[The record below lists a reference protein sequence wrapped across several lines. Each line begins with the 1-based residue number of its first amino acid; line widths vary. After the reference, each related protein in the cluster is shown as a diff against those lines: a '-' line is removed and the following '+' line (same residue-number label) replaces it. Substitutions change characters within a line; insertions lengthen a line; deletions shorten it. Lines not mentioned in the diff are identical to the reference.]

1 MTASCALG
9 VSSPSC
15 RPCPFSS
22 RQAAPICVPDA
33 GQWPSRRVPQAP
45 HAPGHSSSP
54 APVPTSGGPHTTRGV
69 LQLGRP
75 PARGRGRLPPPGPPI
90 SPREVQG
97 RPLPLCP
104 LHGEERSLLPPR
116 TPCRKAGVSSAPVP
130 STPNPQGTSA
140 PRVSAAGGRGRSSLA
155 LGGGWETSAL
165 TPGPAGRGAPP
176 RSLGSLSP
184 LYPVTGAGGRQPSSV
199 QRPAQLLLWGWPG
212 SLSWDP
218 LLCCEGWEALSV
230 PPTPGLSLTGSLG
243 VPMPVPSL
251 RSLQQAWSSGPA
263 RASGPHACVRVGQG
277 ASWVCF

>member
-1 MTASCALG
+1 MAKPQGPSSASCSRTLIKPRPGPHLRGSTHDTWSPATG
-9 VSSPSC
+9 QASSQGEGRTP
-15 RPCPFSS
+15 SS
-22 RQAAPICVPDA
+22 R
-33 GQWPSRRVPQAP
+33 
-45 HAPGHSSSP
+45 
-54 APVPTSGGPHTTRGV
+54 
-69 LQLGRP
+69 
-75 PARGRGRLPPPGPPI
+75 PPI

-104 LHGEERSLLPPR
+104 LDGEERSLLPAG

>member
-54 APVPTSGGPHTTRGV
+54 APVPTSRGPHTTRGV

-75 PARGRGRLPPPGPPI
+75 PARGRGGLPPPGPPI

-104 LHGEERSLLPPR
+104 LDGEERSLLPPR

-140 PRVSAAGGRGRSSLA
+140 PMASAEGGRGRSSLA

-176 RSLGSLSP
+176 RAASP
-184 LYPVTGAGGRQPSSV
+184 
-199 QRPAQLLLWGWPG
+199 
-212 SLSWDP
+212 
-218 LLCCEGWEALSV
+218 
-230 PPTPGLSLTGSLG
+230 
-243 VPMPVPSL
+243 
-251 RSLQQAWSSGPA
+251 RSTQ
-263 RASGPHACVRVGQG
+263 
-277 ASWVCF
+277 